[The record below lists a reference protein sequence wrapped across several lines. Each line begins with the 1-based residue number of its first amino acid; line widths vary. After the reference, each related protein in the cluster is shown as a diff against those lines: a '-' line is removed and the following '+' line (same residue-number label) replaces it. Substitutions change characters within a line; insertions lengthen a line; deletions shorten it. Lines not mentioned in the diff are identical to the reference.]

1 MNQAAPHPNLDRID
15 EINILEL
22 AQRMLARW
30 PIIVACMMLTSL
42 AGVLTLRYSTYTYTA
57 ELKVTPVQAN
67 AQGSLSQL
75 GQLSGLASLVGV
87 ALPRSDATPFFLYV
101 ESVASRAVADQLA
114 TDPELMK
121 RVFKSEWDASTN
133 RYVER
138 VTTFGSIAN
147 SLRELLGIPVFPWT
161 PPDGARLQIYLQSSV
176 EVSED
181 TRKPIVTLRYDHEDP
196 AFAAAFL
203 ATLDRAIDSELR
215 KKTLDRVNENIA
227 YLSQQLTTVRLA
239 EHRQAII
246 DMLSEQEK
254 SRMMASST
262 APIAAETVSGPTSS
276 FRPTKPRQLL
286 VIAAT
291 VLAGFLLGC
300 ILALAWDWFA
310 HRRRRVPSGAIVPA
324 PPNLIPGRLES

>member
-1 MNQAAPHPNLDRID
+1 MNQAAPHSNLDRID

-22 AQRMLARW
+22 AQKLLARW
-30 PIIVACMMLTSL
+30 PIILACMMLTLS

-57 ELKVTPVQAN
+57 ELKVTPVQTN

-121 RVFKSEWDASTN
+121 RVFRSEWDASTN

-138 VTTFGSIAN
+138 LTTFDSIAN
-147 SLRELLGIPVFPWT
+147 SLRDLFGIPVFPWT
-161 PPDGARLQIYLQSSV
+161 PPDGARLQLYLQNSV
-176 EVSED
+176 EVVED
-181 TRKPIVTLRYDHEDP
+181 TRKPIVTLRYEHEDP
-196 AFAAAFL
+196 AFATAFL

-215 KKTLDRVNENIA
+215 RKTLDRVNENIT
-227 YLSQQLTTVRLA
+227 YLSQQLTAVRLA

-246 DMLSEQEK
+246 GMLSEQEK

-300 ILALAWDWFA
+300 ILALAWEWFA
-310 HRRRRVPSGAIVPA
+310 YRRRRVPSSAIVPA